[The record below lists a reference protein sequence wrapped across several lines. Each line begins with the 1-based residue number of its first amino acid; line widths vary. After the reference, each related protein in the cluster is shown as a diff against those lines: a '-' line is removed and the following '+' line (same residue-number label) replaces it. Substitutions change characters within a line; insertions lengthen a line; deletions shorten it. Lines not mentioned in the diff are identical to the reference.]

1 MAVGLCQGV
10 CARDAHGELFE
21 QQSPCGPAD
30 PPGRANPRA
39 TPMTGPLL
47 IVKVGLL
54 GRSSLTEDRAAE
66 PQTRPLSWH
75 LTWPRGTFLCVLRH
89 IPKSSVSLA
98 GGRVWLRYQD
108 ASAGADPQPSHTR
121 GPGPQ
126 SLQKCLQATILGGHK
141 YLLDTRGHT
150 DVMTRTVGK
159 MKRNF
164 SLL

>member
-121 GPGPQ
+121 CPVQGGQGPKASRNAFKQ
-126 SLQKCLQATILGGHK
+126 QYSEATNIRWIPEATL
-141 YLLDTRGHT
+141 T
-150 DVMTRTVGK
+150 
-159 MKRNF
+159 
-164 SLL
+164 S